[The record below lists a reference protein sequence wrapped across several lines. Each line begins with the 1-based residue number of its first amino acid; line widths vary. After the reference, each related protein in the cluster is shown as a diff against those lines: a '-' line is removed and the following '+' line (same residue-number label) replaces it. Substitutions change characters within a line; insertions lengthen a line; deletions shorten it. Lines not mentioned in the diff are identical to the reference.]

1 MRQPVLLAAAIA
13 AFGICAS
20 VTACSVRA
28 DAPEYRPSDALAHWF
43 ESLDR
48 PDFDASV
55 DSVISCCDAGDAYP
69 IVILQEATIGGGQLD
84 GIAEVTDPGPR
95 TVIKPNGEKKYRQP
109 WAGPLRFAFP
119 GKKVT
124 REIKGNPTS
133 TAWVFAT
140 TYTGVPMIYCVVM
153 LPPGV

>member
-28 DAPEYRPSDALAHWF
+28 DAPEYRPSEALAHWF

-55 DSVISCCDAGDAYP
+55 DSVISCCDAGAPGHYDAL
-69 IVILQEATIGGGQLD
+69 ILTTMHD
-84 GIAEVTDPGPR
+84 GAIELMH
-95 TVIKPNGEKKYRQP
+95 KN
-109 WAGPLRFAFP
+109 LRRP
-119 GKKVT
+119 
-124 REIKGNPTS
+124 
-133 TAWVFAT
+133 
-140 TYTGVPMIYCVVM
+140 
-153 LPPGV
+153 